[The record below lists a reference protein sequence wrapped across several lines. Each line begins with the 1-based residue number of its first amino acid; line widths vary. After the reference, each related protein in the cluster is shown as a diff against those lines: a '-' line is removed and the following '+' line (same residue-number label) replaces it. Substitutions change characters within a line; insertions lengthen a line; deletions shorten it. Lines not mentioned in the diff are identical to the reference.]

1 MLSLFNG
8 DMQYIY
14 FIICVAFTRI
24 SASNAESDDVTIRSH
39 IEYLTQA

>member
-24 SASNAESDDVTIRSH
+24 SASNA
-39 IEYLTQA
+39 